1 MGEKPIQEE
10 EEGEEEYESRL
21 EKWYCE
27 TGNVVYLVKAG
38 KTFNSFQELSEAAKG
53 WDNLSKYV
61 VEKGQIIKLRFHDEA
76 KDKWLIRTVPLEEI
90 AVVML
95 ESRK

>member
-1 MGEKPIQEE
+1 MSEKPEQLEDENEE
-10 EEGEEEYESRL
+10 DYNIRL
-21 EKWYCE
+21 EEWYCE
-27 TGNVVYLVKAG
+27 TGNVTYLVRVER
-38 KTFNSFQELSEAAKG
+38 TFNSYPELSEAAKG

-61 VEKGQIIKLRFHDEA
+61 VEKGQIMKMRFHDEA
-76 KDKWLIRTVPLEEI
+76 EDKWLIQSVPLEEI